1 MHRVSGPPL
10 IVTQQVHNI
19 PVPIQI
25 YFYLSII
32 CSDTNILLSVYHLFW
47 YKYIPIYHLF
57 RYKYISIFPF
67 PLPALRY
74 KYIDIYHLFRYK
86 YIDIYQLFR
95 YKYIDIYLS
104 SVPIQIY
111 SSCLSIVLKQMCF
124 YLSIICSD
132 TNIFLSIYHLFRYCF
147 NTFHESTDSA

>member
-47 YKYIPIYHLF
+47 YKYIPIYTFVPIQIYFYLSVSITCAPIQIYWYLSSVPIQIYWYLSTFPIQIYWYIFVICSDTNIFLLSINCSETNVFLSIYHLF
-57 RYKYISIFPF
+57 RYKYISI
-67 PLPALRY
+67 
-74 KYIDIYHLFRYK
+74 
-86 YIDIYQLFR
+86 
-95 YKYIDIYLS
+95 YLS
-104 SVPIQIY
+104 SVP
-111 SSCLSIVLKQMCF
+111 VLFQ
-124 YLSIICSD
+124 YVSWI
-132 TNIFLSIYHLFRYCF
+132 NW
-147 NTFHESTDSA
+147 

>member
-74 KYIDIYHLFRYK
+74 KYWYLLSVSIQIYWYLSSFPIQIYWYIFVICSDTNIFLLSINCSETNVFLSIYHLFRYK
-86 YIDIYQLFR
+86 YIS
-95 YKYIDIYLS
+95 IYLS
-104 SVPIQIY
+104 SVP
-111 SSCLSIVLKQMCF
+111 VLFQ
-124 YLSIICSD
+124 YVSWI
-132 TNIFLSIYHLFRYCF
+132 NW
-147 NTFHESTDSA
+147 